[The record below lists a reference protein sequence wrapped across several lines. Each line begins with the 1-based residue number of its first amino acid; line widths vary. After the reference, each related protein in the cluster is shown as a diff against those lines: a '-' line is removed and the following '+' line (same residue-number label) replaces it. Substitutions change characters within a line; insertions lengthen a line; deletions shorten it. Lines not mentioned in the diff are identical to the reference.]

1 MRLTRSRSLANPLRV
16 AAAVI
21 SLLALVSIPSRAA
34 DVATTTDANST
45 GFTDSR
51 KIVRNPATG
60 RLFVAYR
67 ALTSISGVSNY
78 HEFVSYSDDNGL
90 TWNRCNAGNPIDNI
104 GNSKHRNPSLA
115 IDSKNALHLVWYGND
130 SSAPT
135 SDEMEIKYSR
145 SSDDCATWTS
155 TKFLTSYSGYPG
167 KGYWQEHP
175 VIVSYGN
182 FVFIVWQGRDSND
195 LSHAQVR
202 LLRSPDRGKTWDPI
216 RLITTGSP
224 AGGNFSRPALIVS
237 GSSSAPTLVVISPVF
252 IDKSTGLASLYWT
265 KSTDGGQSF
274 PGGWAR
280 VCASCS
286 GDQRHASITRDSSG
300 KAHVV
305 WREGPKDGV
314 PQVYYSR
321 LSGSVWTSPTLVSA
335 SPQYQFSPQIEV
347 DQAYSDTVRV
357 IWSETNDPSGYPS
370 EAPASG
376 YVRMASKSVSASS
389 FNPSLQ
395 LSTNGLEVYPIFR
408 RTSAIADGPLDV
420 LWTYVRPT
428 PPNGKN
434 SYPIQHSQ
442 LDRSR

>member
-1 MRLTRSRSLANPLRV
+1 MKLIRSRRV
-16 AAAVI
+16 ANLFRASMAAL
-21 SLLALVSIPSRAA
+21 SLLALMPLQGHAA

-67 ALTSISGVSNY
+67 TLASMNGVSNY
-78 HEFVSYSDDNGL
+78 HEFVSYSDDNGA
-90 TWNRCNAGNPIDNI
+90 TWKRCNSGKPIDNI

-130 SSAPT
+130 SSAPN

-155 TKFLTSYSGYPG
+155 TQFLTSYAGYPG

-175 VIVSYGN
+175 VVVSYGN
-182 FVFIVWQGRDSND
+182 FVFVLWQGRDSND
-195 LSHAQVR
+195 LSHAQAR
-202 LLRSPDRGKTWDPI
+202 LLRSADRGRTWEPV
-216 RLITTGSP
+216 RLITTGTPS
-224 AGGNFSRPALIVS
+224 GGNFSRPALIVS
-237 GSSSAPTLVVISPVF
+237 GSSSSPTLVVVSPVF
-252 IDKSTGLASLYWT
+252 TDKSTGLASLYWT

-274 PGGWAR
+274 PSGWAR
-280 VCASCS
+280 VCSSCT
-286 GDQRHASITRDSSG
+286 GDQRHVSMSRDSNG
-300 KAHVV
+300 KAHIV
-305 WREGPKDGV
+305 WREGPKDGI

-321 LSGSVWTSPTLVSA
+321 LSGSTWTAPTLVSA
-335 SPQYQFSPQIEV
+335 SAQYQFSPQIEI
-347 DQAYSDTVRV
+347 DQAYSDNVRV
-357 IWSETNDPSGYPS
+357 IWSETNDASGYPS
-370 EAPASG
+370 EAPTTG
-376 YVRMASKSVSASS
+376 YVRMSAKPAAASS

-395 LSTNGLEVYPIFR
+395 LSMNGLEVYPIFR
-408 RTSAIADGPLDV
+408 RTSAALDGPLDV

-428 PPNGKN
+428 PPNAKA